1 MPPAQKSGLLS
12 GNFRLNQI
20 EKNIKVTILINKNF
34 KVAGKDVVMCATQYD
49 TCSKKSTKKC
59 NLRLPH
65 FHKFSVCTIFLCL
78 VPCLTQTYY

>member
-49 TCSKKSTKKC
+49 TCSKKIHKKVQIKVAPFI
-59 NLRLPH
+59 N
-65 FHKFSVCTIFLCL
+65 SVYVLFFY
-78 VPCLTQTYY
+78 V